1 MFYVLHVGAELDKR
15 YLTYSGDF
23 SSWGNARTFFSKEE
37 AEKAGKETGLAVRV
51 V

>member
-15 YLTYSGDF
+15 YLTHGGDF
-23 SSWGNARTFFSKEE
+23 GSFENARTFFSYLK

-51 V
+51 I